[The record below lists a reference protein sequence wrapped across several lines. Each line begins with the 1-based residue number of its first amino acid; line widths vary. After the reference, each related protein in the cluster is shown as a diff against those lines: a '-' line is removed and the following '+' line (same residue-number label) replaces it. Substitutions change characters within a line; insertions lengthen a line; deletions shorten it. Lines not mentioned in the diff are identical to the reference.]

1 VLGELRAGLMT
12 NPLSHPRNSQ
22 LVEQFELKNGHRAAS
37 EWLVS
42 LDQHQPDF
50 R

>member
-1 VLGELRAGLMT
+1 MT
-12 NPLSHPRNSQ
+12 NPLSHPLNSQ

-37 EWLVS
+37 ECLVS